1 MKLTLPKQ
9 ARGNLYLL
17 CASFIWGT
25 AFVAQSVGMEYVGPF
40 TFVAVRSFIAALSL
54 FLVSLLQKRR
64 IRQRGLPTKLRPE
77 QKRSLLRGS
86 LFCGLLLTV
95 GSTLQQIGMLHTTVG
110 KAGFLTALYILLVP
124 LAGMLMGRRPRPA
137 LWLAI
142 ALAVAGLYLLS
153 IRGDFSIG
161 GADLLIILCAVVFT
175 AHILMVDHYSPRVSG
190 VSFSLLQFL
199 IMGLLAAVPMLL
211 YEKPRLSD
219 ILRAWLPL
227 LYAGVLSSAVANTL
241 QIVAQ
246 RLTIPTVASLLMSME
261 SVFALLGGMVI
272 LGQIP
277 TAREALGSALMLAAI
292 IFAQI
297 VQLHPK
303 EKIHETV

>member
-1 MKLTLPKQ
+1 
-9 ARGNLYLL
+9 
-17 CASFIWGT
+17 
-25 AFVAQSVGMEYVGPF
+25 
-40 TFVAVRSFIAALSL
+40 
-54 FLVSLLQKRR
+54 
-64 IRQRGLPTKLRPE
+64 
-77 QKRSLLRGS
+77 
-86 LFCGLLLTV
+86 
-95 GSTLQQIGMLHTTVG
+95 
-110 KAGFLTALYILLVP
+110 
-124 LAGMLMGRRPRPA
+124 
-137 LWLAI
+137 
-142 ALAVAGLYLLS
+142 
-153 IRGDFSIG
+153 
-161 GADLLIILCAVVFT
+161 
-175 AHILMVDHYSPRVSG
+175 
-190 VSFSLLQFL
+190 
-199 IMGLLAAVPMLL
+199 MLL

-297 VQLHPK
+297 VQLPPK